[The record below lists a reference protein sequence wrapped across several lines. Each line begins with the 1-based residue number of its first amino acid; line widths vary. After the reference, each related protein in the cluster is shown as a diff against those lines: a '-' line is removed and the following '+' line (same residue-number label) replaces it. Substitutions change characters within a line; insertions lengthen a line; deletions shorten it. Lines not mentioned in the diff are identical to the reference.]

1 MKLIGEI
8 LTSES
13 RLYKKLE
20 DIFEQCSADYFKN
33 IEEINLFY
41 KMLQNKMHFAITGKT
56 AAEIV

>member
-20 DIFEQCSADYFKN
+20 DIFEQWSADYFKN